1 MKPKILSGGSGG
13 AQHRHQ
19 DLAKNGFTT
28 EENVARAGERRK
40 SGPLIRGNERAAEK
54 RPRSVVENDESHPE
68 ALGSGDYTPL
78 TQFPNQAT

>member
-1 MKPKILSGGSGG
+1 
-13 AQHRHQ
+13 
-19 DLAKNGFTT
+19 
-28 EENVARAGERRK
+28 VARAGERRK
-40 SGPLIRGNERAAEK
+40 SSPLIRGNEHAAEK